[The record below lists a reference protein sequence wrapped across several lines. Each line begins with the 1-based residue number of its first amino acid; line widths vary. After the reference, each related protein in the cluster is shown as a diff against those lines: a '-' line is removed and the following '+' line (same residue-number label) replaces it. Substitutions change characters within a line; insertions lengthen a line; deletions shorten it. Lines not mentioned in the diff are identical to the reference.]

1 MIGIDD
7 LILGFVISKLFG
19 SANATKSPAV
29 VFPPASPPAPAPA
42 PAPAPVPQQQQPAA
56 PPQLPA
62 FPSQVP
68 VPPATPQNEAPAGFK
83 RAIEVW
89 QVNPQIAAQAAPALS
104 GLGVGAEAVTI
115 QMLEAGFP
123 KGWQGKT
130 SATAEEA
137 ANAKQLL
144 SQWKDGGVL
153 FMGPA
158 TLKDRRAYRM
168 TKHPIAATP
177 GAPTPPAPFPT
188 PQVQPAQPAAP
199 AAPAAP
205 PGSTVVTKPDG
216 STITTRPDGS
226 KVVTIP
232 EVTITPGPDAGPAVT
247 TVRKGEGLANIAK
260 RLGFPATG
268 ASATAIQKANVPQ
281 GPDAT
286 WVATALAKG
295 GLSKKG
301 RAGGLQPGDRLF
313 VPPNWAVDPSAL

>member
-19 SANATKSPAV
+19 SANAAKSPAV
-29 VFPPASPPAPAPA
+29 VFPPSTPQQPPAA
-42 PAPAPVPQQQQPAA
+42 PQQPAAPAA
-56 PPQLPA
+56 PPQLPSSPV

-68 VPPATPQNEAPAGFK
+68 VPPAAPQNQAPAGFK

-89 QVNPQIAAQAAPALS
+89 QVNPSIAAQAAPALS

-123 KGWQGKT
+123 KGWQGMK

-177 GAPTPPAPFPT
+177 GAATPPAPFPT

-205 PGSTVVTKPDG
+205 PGSSVVTNPDG

-232 EVTITPGPDAGPAVT
+232 EVTVTPGPDAGPVVT
-247 TVRKGEGLANIAK
+247 TVRRGEGLANIAK

-268 ASATAIQKANVPQ
+268 ASAVAIQKANVPQ
-281 GPDAT
+281 GPDAQWT
-286 WVATALAKG
+286 ATALAKG

-313 VPPNWAVDPSAL
+313 VPPNWAVDPSVL